1 VAVYALGD
9 LEPDIHPEAFVHPQ
23 ATVIGNVRIGAE
35 SSVWPQAVLR
45 ADYGEIRIGA
55 RTSVQDG
62 SVLHCTAEHPTIVGD
77 DCVIGHLVHLEG
89 CTIED
94 GCLVG
99 SNSVV
104 LHGVVVRTGAL
115 VAASALVPEG
125 MEVPSG
131 AIALGVPARLRPGAV
146 RPETISRG
154 VANYRDNG
162 RRYRVELRRLDAD

>member
-9 LEPDIHPEAFVHPQ
+9 REPDIHPDAFVHPQ
-23 ATVIGNVRIGAE
+23 ATVIGAVTLGAE
-35 SSVWPQAVLR
+35 ATVWPQAVLR
-45 ADYGEIRIGA
+45 ADYGTIRIGA

-62 SVLHCTAEHPTIVGD
+62 SVLHCTAEYPTIVGA

-104 LHGVVVRTGAL
+104 LHGVVVRSGAL

-125 MEVPSG
+125 MEVPTG
-131 AIALGVPARLRPGAV
+131 AIAMGVPARLRPDAV
-146 RPETISRG
+146 RPEMIGRG
-154 VANYRDNG
+154 VENYRANG
-162 RRYRVELRRLDAD
+162 RRYRAELRRLDG